1 MLIFQWY
8 KWKYDGPD
16 LPLRRPVRHPE
27 IPPLAIGE
35 MPEGAKED
43 GGSEIMESGAS
54 PISRQRLSRRTR
66 ALHWR
71 RLRAL

>member
-16 LPLRRPVRHPE
+16 LPLRQPVRRPE
-27 IPPLAIGE
+27 ILSLATGG
-35 MPEGAKED
+35 MPEGSKAD